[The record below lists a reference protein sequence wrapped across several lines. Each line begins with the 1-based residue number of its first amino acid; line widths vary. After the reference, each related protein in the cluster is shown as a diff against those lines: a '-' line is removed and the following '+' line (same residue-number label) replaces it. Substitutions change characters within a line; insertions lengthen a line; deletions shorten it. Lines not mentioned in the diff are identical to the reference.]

1 MMDVHKQSAIRRQ
14 PTMPEEKAT
23 LTRKHDHSAAELHD
37 KKPRLDPTRTQF
49 RLNLALMRKTNCKY
63 CEARHLPALLLQT
76 KFCTE
81 GKSSKAQKSSE
92 VVLGEY
98 LYRQLRRTHADIERL
113 VGMMSLRGLIKEVQT
128 FKIVVRRM
136 NGKEFEITLDEELQ
150 RLGDV
155 RQEIER
161 LEGIPR
167 HHQELCWFAE
177 NGEHEE
183 EEESVV
189 AEDATFDKPCTLA
202 LFINEDKPRR
212 PNFVAVL
219 FSVLKRMLRD
229 DKYQELRQMIDTL
242 KHRQSSRSSIDK
254 SRELRHQIIS
264 VVGRRKMRE
273 AMAKAKA
280 ELKTRSD
287 RIAKYESLILHRI
300 NRPSE
305 DVPPADQDLYRT
317 LSDMLTAWRNHKRRA
332 STNTDAMDEEK
343 DPQVEAM
350 RTILDSATDLQVRGE
365 LRYGES

>member
-1 MMDVHKQSAIRRQ
+1 
-14 PTMPEEKAT
+14 MPEEKAT
-23 LTRKHDHSAAELHD
+23 LKRKQDHSAAELDD
-37 KKPRLDPTRTQF
+37 KKSRPDPTRTQF
-49 RLNLALMRKTNCKY
+49 RLNPELMRKTDCKY
-63 CEARHLPALLLQT
+63 CEARHLPELLLQT
-76 KFCTE
+76 NLCT
-81 GKSSKAQKSSE
+81 KSSKAQKSSK
-92 VVLGEY
+92 VVLRKY
-98 LYRQLRRTHADIERL
+98 LREQLRRTHADIERL
-113 VGMMSLRGLIKEVQT
+113 VGMMSRHGLIKEVQT
-128 FKIVVRRM
+128 FKVVVRRM
-136 NGKEFEITLDEELQ
+136 NGKEFEITLDEEMR

-155 RQEIER
+155 RREIER

-167 HHQELCWFAE
+167 HHQELCWFAVD
-177 NGEHEE
+177 GEH

-219 FSVLKRMLRD
+219 FSVFKRILRD
-229 DKYQELRQMIDTL
+229 DKYEELRQMIDTL

-264 VVGRRKMRE
+264 VVGRTTMNE
-273 AMAKAKA
+273 AMAKARA

-287 RIAKYESLILHRI
+287 RMAKYESLILHRI
-300 NRPSE
+300 HNRPSE
-305 DVPPADQDLYRT
+305 AVAPADRDLYRT

-350 RTILDSATDLQVRGE
+350 RTILDSATGLQVRAE
-365 LRYGES
+365 LRYE